1 MNANQVVIVDREDFK
16 YALRCARRG
25 DDMRLTGK
33 YLDRLLAALDRDPDI
48 ETRIAEAIE
57 PSVFRD
63 DLTWSHSNMPEAG
76 RQLARSQARSV
87 LAVLGEEG
95 AARNE

>member
-33 YLDRLLAALDRDPDI
+33 YLDRLLAALDRDSDELEARLAKAI
-48 ETRIAEAIE
+48 GEAIWKHDNSE
-57 PSVFRD
+57 KRD
-63 DLTWSHSNMPEAG
+63 FKAF
-76 RQLARSQARSV
+76 LAR
-87 LAVLGEEG
+87 AVLHALQEG
-95 AARNE
+95 TEK